1 MSNKVSITDEKILA
15 DVHAVLREV
24 HKSTAYA
31 MGKTTT
37 FFDKDAPKAVKE
49 KLFLA
54 SNWIEYALELK
65 NVKVGL
71 DVKSQVHV
79 YESSSEIILK
89 LRAVII
95 SLRTVRRTT
104 SVSNAIKYIIEAIF
118 ILKVK

>member
-1 MSNKVSITDEKILA
+1 MSNKVSITDEKILIDA
-15 DVHAVLREV
+15 HYTLKEV
-24 HKSTAYA
+24 HRSVVYA
-31 MGKTTT
+31 TGS
-37 FFDKDAPKAVKE
+37 FYIDAVKAVKE

-54 SNWIEYALELK
+54 SNWIEYALELR
-65 NVKVGL
+65 NVKT
-71 DVKSQVHV
+71 DSETKYADMHT

-95 SLRTVRRTT
+95 SLRTVRRTP